1 MNYLRNSKK
10 SSTFARFFET
20 MEQKRKYINPKMY
33 VEACLG
39 RECWMLPSI
48 SGGVDPKF
56 IAPRPRKT
64 DVF

>member
-1 MNYLRNSKK
+1 
-10 SSTFARFFET
+10 

-48 SGGVDPKF
+48 SGGVDPNF